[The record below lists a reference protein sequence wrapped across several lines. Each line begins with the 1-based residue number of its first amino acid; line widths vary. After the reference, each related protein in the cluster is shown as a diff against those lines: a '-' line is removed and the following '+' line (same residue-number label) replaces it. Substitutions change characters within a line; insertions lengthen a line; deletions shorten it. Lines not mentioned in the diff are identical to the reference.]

1 MQGNPMIQ
9 ALTAANRTTGKLD
22 EIKKV
27 IGTLKA
33 SKNPAEL
40 IKSMIAQNPAYKNA
54 LEYIQANGGD
64 PKAACEKLAREQGI
78 DPGEISHMI

>member
-1 MQGNPMIQ
+1 MIQ

-64 PKAACEKLAREQGI
+64 PKAAFEKLAREQGI

>member
-1 MQGNPMIQ
+1 MMQM
-9 ALTAANRTTGKLD
+9 LETARATTGKLG

-33 SKNPAEL
+33 AKNPAEL

-64 PKAACEKLAREQGI
+64 PKAAFEQLAKEQGI
-78 DPGEISHMI
+78 DPAEIAKMI

>member
-1 MQGNPMIQ
+1 MIQ
-9 ALTAANRTTGKLD
+9 ALTAAKQTTGKLD

-40 IKSMIAQNPAYKNA
+40 IKSMIEQNPAYKNA

-64 PKAACEKLAREQGI
+64 PKAAFEKLAREQGI
-78 DPGEISHMI
+78 DPGEISRMI

>member
-1 MQGNPMIQ
+1 MIQ
-9 ALTAANRTTGKLD
+9 ALTAAKQTTGKLD

-64 PKAACEKLAREQGI
+64 PKAAFEKLAREKGI
-78 DPGEISHMI
+78 DPNEISHMI

>member
-1 MQGNPMIQ
+1 MIP

-64 PKAACEKLAREQGI
+64 PKAAFEKLAREQGI

>member
-1 MQGNPMIQ
+1 MMQMLG
-9 ALTAANRTTGKLD
+9 TARATTGKLG

-33 SKNPAEL
+33 AKNPAEL

-54 LEYIQANGGD
+54 LEYIQANGGN
-64 PKAACEKLAREQGI
+64 PKAAFEQLAKEQGI
-78 DPGEISHMI
+78 DPAEIAKMI